1 MDGGGRAASGTAA
14 ESNGRFRRPCLTRHL
29 CFLHVAGSGCRNGS
43 RGEQRGRRDYTKGM
57 EKNKTRPVFLNLLQI
72 RLPIGGVVS
81 ILHRATGVLLVLAL
95 PWLLY
100 GLQQSLSGPA
110 EYAVITARL
119 TTLPARILMLVLLWM
134 FAQHFFSGVRHLLL
148 DLDIGMEK
156 IAARRLAWLTLAASV
171 LILVLAGIAL

>member
-1 MDGGGRAASGTAA
+1 
-14 ESNGRFRRPCLTRHL
+14 
-29 CFLHVAGSGCRNGS
+29 
-43 RGEQRGRRDYTKGM
+43 M

-81 ILHRATGVLLVLAL
+81 ILHRATGVLLVLTL

-110 EYAVITARL
+110 EYAAIAARL
-119 TTLPARILMLVLLWM
+119 PTLPARILMLVLLWM
-134 FAQHFFSGVRHLLL
+134 FAQHFFSGIRHLLL
-148 DLDIGMEK
+148 DLDLGMEK

-171 LILVLAGIAL
+171 VALVLAGIAP

>member
-1 MDGGGRAASGTAA
+1 MPVSDK
-14 ESNGRFRRPCLTRHL
+14 P
-29 CFLHVAGSGCRNGS
+29 
-43 RGEQRGRRDYTKGM
+43 GEQRSRRDYTKGM

-81 ILHRATGVLLVLAL
+81 ILHRATGVLLVLTL

-110 EYAVITARL
+110 EYAAIAARL
-119 TTLPARILMLVLLWM
+119 PTLPARILMLVLLWM
-134 FAQHFFSGVRHLLL
+134 FAQHFFSGIRHLLL
-148 DLDIGMEK
+148 DLDLGMEK

-171 LILVLAGIAL
+171 VALVLAGIAP